1 MFVEF
6 VHQLKKMRGSILGWT
21 IGLVAYSLLMA
32 AMYPSILEMGD
43 EMEILLESYP
53 PEFMAFFPGIAEFA
67 SPIGFFDTYFS
78 SMMHFILGIFAAGA
92 AARLLVREEEEGTLD
107 LVISYPVSRS
117 ALFWGRFLAYLA
129 SLALILLGCWL
140 GWALPSKSVGFELTY
155 LELLLP
161 MIPLFAVLSLF
172 GGLALLLSLVL
183 PSSRLA
189 GGLSAG
195 LLVGNFLLVGL
206 SSINEDLQAFFDL
219 TPLRYYQ
226 GARIIED
233 PNWGWNLSLIGIG
246 LALALIGWLIFL
258 RRDIR
263 VGGEAGWRLPW
274 STLRHKAAR

>member
-32 AMYPSILEMGD
+32 AMYPSIFEMGD
-43 EMEILLESYP
+43 EMEMLLESYP
-53 PEFMAFFPGIAEFA
+53 PEFMAFFPGIEEFT

-78 SMMHFILGIFAAGA
+78 SMMHFIIGIFAAGA

-107 LVISYPVSRS
+107 LVISYPVSRTE
-117 ALFWGRFLAYLA
+117 LFWGRFLAYLA
-129 SLALILLGCWL
+129 ALAIILLSCWL

-161 MIPLFAVLSLF
+161 MIPLFAVLMLF

-206 SSINEDLQAFFDL
+206 SNINEDLQAFFDF

-246 LALALIGWLIFL
+246 LAFALVAWLIFL

-263 VGGEAGWRLPW
+263 VGGEAGWRLPLP
-274 STLRHKAAR
+274 SLRKKAAQ